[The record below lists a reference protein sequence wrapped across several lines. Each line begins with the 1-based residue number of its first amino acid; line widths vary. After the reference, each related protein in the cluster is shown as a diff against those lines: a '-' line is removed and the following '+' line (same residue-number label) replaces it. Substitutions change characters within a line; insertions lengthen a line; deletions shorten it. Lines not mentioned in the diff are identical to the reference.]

1 MNNTAWKYLNKQD
14 RNNLFF
20 VIRGD
25 KPQQETLAV
34 KRNTMD
40 NGATVLDILG
50 GDNYLGLGRSSLS
63 GQSMSEI
70 FLNIKEKTLTWKPD
84 IIRLWKFPKEMK
96 EFTIDQQKNMIAFS
110 GSHFRLPLLLRVS
123 DKRVEPLPES
133 EYQHRCVSSW
143 PISLHATISSGLT
156 VAIRWHNSGLRNW
169 HFPPTGVSRRGSL
182 AVSNCPAC

>member
-1 MNNTAWKYLNKQD
+1 
-14 RNNLFF
+14 NNLFF

-70 FLNIKEKTLTWKPD
+70 FLNIKEKTLAWKPD

-96 EFTIDQQKNMIAFS
+96 EFTIDQQKNMIA
-110 GSHFRLPLLLRVS
+110 
-123 DKRVEPLPES
+123 
-133 EYQHRCVSSW
+133 
-143 PISLHATISSGLT
+143 
-156 VAIRWHNSGLRNW
+156 
-169 HFPPTGVSRRGSL
+169 
-182 AVSNCPAC
+182 

>member
-1 MNNTAWKYLNKQD
+1 M
-14 RNNLFF
+14 
-20 VIRGD
+20 
-25 KPQQETLAV
+25 

-70 FLNIKEKTLTWKPD
+70 FLNIKEKTLAWKPD

-133 EYQHRCVSSW
+133 EYSAPLRFQLADFAPRDNFVWVDRCYKMAQLWAPGQHS
-143 PISLHATISSGLT
+143 
-156 VAIRWHNSGLRNW
+156 
-169 HFPPTGVSRRGSL
+169 PPTGVSRKGSL
-182 AVSNCPAC
+182 AVSKLFSILTKQHGRAKRHLKIRSSTWRVIKAMSIR